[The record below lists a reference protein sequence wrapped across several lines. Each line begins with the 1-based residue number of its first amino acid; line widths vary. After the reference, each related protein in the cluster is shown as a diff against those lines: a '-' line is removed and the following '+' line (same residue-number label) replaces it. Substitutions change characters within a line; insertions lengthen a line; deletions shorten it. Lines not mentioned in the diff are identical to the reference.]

1 MIDIELNKIAARF
14 DGLIWCKTL
23 FDDVQY
29 YYAAYRLYIVR
40 ISIAKDEYV
49 YCFTT
54 ASSPT
59 DAITKAVF
67 RTYRSLDE
75 VKKND

>member
-1 MIDIELNKIAARF
+1 MIDIELNKIAAQF
-14 DGLIWCKTL
+14 DRLNWCKTV

-29 YYAAYRLYIVR
+29 YYAENRRYIVR
-40 ISIAKDEYV
+40 IAIAKDEYV
-49 YCFTT
+49 YCLAT

-75 VKKND
+75 VKND